1 MTQEQVKESLKEC
14 TDLETQPEPA
24 TGDKKEE
31 KSTNITFYANLES
44 VNLLN
49 ADALKTYPNITR
61 PVHEVNL
68 RFTRG
73 IPSDKIEVGQS
84 VALFGLNY
92 IDEVLRV
99 IGAFGWKENELI
111 GNRTVKE
118 TLIDVV
124 DIRTY
129 KVNLEKMFKDV
140 KGTDEAVAAFKAKY
154 SGTVTLLDLAEEYIL
169 DETLKTKM
177 PIPQYMI
184 EESHIIP
191 RLKPRFYSITNDPF
205 PKNELK
211 TDFL

>member
-1 MTQEQVKESLKEC
+1 M
-14 TDLETQPEPA
+14 
-24 TGDKKEE
+24 
-31 KSTNITFYANLES
+31 
-44 VNLLN
+44 LN

-68 RFTRG
+68 RFTRQ

-84 VALFGLNY
+84 VALFGVNH
-92 IDEVLRV
+92 IDEVMRV

-111 GNRTVKE
+111 GNKSVKE
-118 TLIDVV
+118 MLISEV

-140 KGTDEAVAAFKAKY
+140 KGTDEAVAAFKTKY

-177 PIPQYMI
+177 PIAQFMI

-205 PKNELK
+205 P
-211 TDFL
+211 